1 MDMTAGEFPYRL
13 PGQKILVTGA
23 SGFIGSHLCRRL
35 CRGGMEVHAISRTK
49 PANPEKGVHWWHG
62 DLAEIATV
70 QDLLAA
76 VKPEVIFHLA
86 GHVVG
91 ARDLDAVMSTFRSNL
106 MSTVNLLTVAGQIGC
121 RRIVIT
127 GSLEE
132 PEQGDPEAVPSSPYA
147 AAKWAGSAYARMF
160 HALYKLPVVILRVF
174 MVYGPAQRDLR
185 KLIPYVILSLLRGEA
200 PKLTS
205 GQRPVD
211 WIYVED
217 VVEGLLAAAQAADV
231 DGRTIDIGS
240 GELVPIRTVVEQLVR
255 LIDPQLKPLFGALPE
270 RPLEQ
275 VRVANIARAHAMMGW
290 KPITPLEEG
299 LKHTVEWYKRR
310 LKELAP

>member
-1 MDMTAGEFPYRL
+1 
-13 PGQKILVTGA
+13 
-23 SGFIGSHLCRRL
+23 
-35 CRGGMEVHAISRTK
+35 MEVHAISRTK

-121 RRIVIT
+121 RRLVVT